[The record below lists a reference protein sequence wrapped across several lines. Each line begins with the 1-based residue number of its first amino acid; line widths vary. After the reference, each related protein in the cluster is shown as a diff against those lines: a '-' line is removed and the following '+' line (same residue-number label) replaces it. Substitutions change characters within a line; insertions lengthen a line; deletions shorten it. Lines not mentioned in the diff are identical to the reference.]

1 MKEPKLS
8 RNVYE
13 TKISEA
19 YSEPFQTC
27 KAELFAKKVN
37 DWKTK
42 SSILDVWQ
50 VSDYLSEYSS
60 PSTCVDDWLFWAYV
74 NRDPEIAGQSFSTQ
88 HYLGSFAKVTEKTAG
103 DSF

>member
-37 DWKTK
+37 D
-42 SSILDVWQ
+42 
-50 VSDYLSEYSS
+50 
-60 PSTCVDDWLFWAYV
+60 
-74 NRDPEIAGQSFSTQ
+74 
-88 HYLGSFAKVTEKTAG
+88 
-103 DSF
+103 